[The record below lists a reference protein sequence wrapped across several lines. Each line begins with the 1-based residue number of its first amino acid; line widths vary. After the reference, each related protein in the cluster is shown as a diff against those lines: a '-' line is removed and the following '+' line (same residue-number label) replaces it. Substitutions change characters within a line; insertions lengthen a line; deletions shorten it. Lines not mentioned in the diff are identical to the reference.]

1 MTVYI
6 ELIKQ
11 IEIAKRINRISKED
25 LENSIGNYEITRRNI
40 NETDWKIK
48 YFTELKEYIENQENE
63 IARLNLIIKKSKKN

>member
-48 YFTELKEYIENQENE
+48 YFTELKEYIENQDNE